1 MTGSATTGSAT
12 TGSAT
17 TGSGTSTGSAART
30 GDGTGPAG
38 VRLNVAMVGHA
49 FMGAAHS
56 QAWRTV
62 GHVFD
67 LPLAPRLRVLVGR
80 RAGPAAAAAGRLGW
94 EESST
99 DWRAMVRRPDVDVVD
114 IVTPGDSHAEIALAA
129 LAAGKHVLCEKPL
142 ANTVEEARAMAT
154 AARASGRV
162 AMVGFNHRRI
172 PALTLARDLV
182 AEGRIGTVRHV
193 RARYLQDWL
202 VDPMFPLAW
211 RLQSERAGSGALGDL
226 GAHLVDLAE
235 FVTGLSVRAVTA
247 LTETF
252 VRERPLPADADA
264 GAAGATGGLAGVAG
278 RGTGAV
284 TVDDAALFLAR
295 FAPVGDGVGA
305 VATFEATRVAPGRR
319 NGLSIEVSGST
330 GSVAFDV
337 ENLNELSLYE
347 AGDARTAGFRRV
359 LVTDPSHPYLSAW
372 WPPGHVLGWEHSFTH
387 EVRDLV
393 VAIAA
398 GTPVH
403 PDFDDGLH
411 VQEVLRAVADSAV
424 SGQWSHLEEPS

>member
-1 MTGSATTGSAT
+1 MSA
-12 TGSAT
+12 
-17 TGSGTSTGSAART
+17 GSGETRPGGS
-30 GDGTGPAG
+30 
-38 VRLNVAMVGHA
+38 RLNVAMVGHA

-99 DWRAMVRRPDVDVVD
+99 DWRAVVRRPDVDVVD

-142 ANTVEEARAMAT
+142 ANTVEEARAMAA

-162 AMVGFNHRRI
+162 AMVGFNHRRV

-202 VDPMFPLAW
+202 VDPMFPLVW
-211 RLQSERAGSGALGDL
+211 RLQAERAGSGALGDL

-235 FVTGLSVRAVTA
+235 FVTGLSIRAVTA

-252 VRERPLPADADA
+252 VRERPLPGDADADA
-264 GAAGATGGLAGVAG
+264 GGGGTGGLAGVAG
-278 RGTGAV
+278 AGTGAV

-295 FAPVGDGVGA
+295 FGPDRDGEVGA

-319 NGLSIEVSGST
+319 NGLSIEVAGST
-330 GSVAFDV
+330 GSIAFDV
-337 ENLNELSLYE
+337 ESLNELSLYE
-347 AGDARTAGFRRV
+347 AGDGRTAGFRRV
-359 LVTDPSHPYLSAW
+359 LVTEPSHPYLSAW

-387 EVRDLV
+387 QVRDLV

-411 VQEVLRAVADSAV
+411 VQQVLGAVADSAV
-424 SGQWSHLEEPS
+424 SGQWSHLEEEPA